1 MYNIYIYI
9 YTVQQTVH
17 TFFHDMYSICLHILR
32 HNLDTCSGF
41 WSLETVETI
50 VLARHSLP
58 RHVGKYEVIPYVD
71 LLILHFTT
79 FYPTPDALPCE
90 EMGTL
95 WHPPRFNVRVEWR
108 PASGLWPAGCCDSLP
123 AALCAETAG
132 GRWAGDKHSKAVF
145 NQLERLLDFS
155 FEVSCLLNFIDV
167 PDVPWSFWYS
177 WIILDILIF
186 LHLLRL
192 TVWYDLIYQD
202 FMIWHDMWCC
212 STKKFR
218 NDQKWPILNWRKL

>member
-1 MYNIYIYI
+1 MWDACLSSLHIPIYCSIFPLENMSERHGLHAQVCNASEGDYK
-9 YTVQQTVH
+9 TQGEPVQRAGVFTGSRQAVQQ
-17 TFFHDMYSICLHILR
+17 IQC
-32 HNLDTCSGF
+32 
-41 WSLETVETI
+41 
-50 VLARHSLP
+50 
-58 RHVGKYEVIPYVD
+58 
-71 LLILHFTT
+71 
-79 FYPTPDALPCE
+79 CE
-90 EMGTL
+90 EFPDVQL
-95 WHPPRFNVRVEWR
+95 DVSSVQFCHHREQR
-108 PASGLWPAGCCDSLP
+108 ASQKQTWCWPGGCWPAGCCDSLP

-192 TVWYDLIYQD
+192 TVWHDLIYQD
-202 FMIWHDMWCC
+202 IMIWHDITWCHVM
-212 STKKFR
+212 SF
-218 NDQKWPILNWRKL
+218 NQEVQKWPILNCRKL